1 MTSSAPVTLPALPPG
16 ASFERIIAHW
26 TAGTHTPSSL
36 DRKHYHFIVSGSG
49 LVVPG
54 TSLIHNAYRP
64 ARAGYAA
71 HTRGCNSR
79 SIGVSVAAMHG
90 AVEGGTNGAF
100 PITAVQWN
108 AFTSLIARLCRVY
121 KIPVTPRTVLTHA
134 EVQPTLGIAQRG
146 KWDIAVLPFDP
157 EQPRGA
163 LLVGA
168 RMRRE
173 VTEKLR
179 PLR

>member
-1 MTSSAPVTLPALPPG
+1 MTTPSPATLPALPPG
-16 ASFERIIAHW
+16 ASFERVIAHW

-36 DRKHYHFIVSGSG
+36 DREHYHYIVSGSG
-49 LVVPG
+49 VVVPG
-54 TSLIHNAYRP
+54 VSLIPNAYRP

-79 SIGVSVAAMHG
+79 SIGVAVAAMHG
-90 AVEGGTNGAF
+90 AVEGRTNGDF
-100 PITAVQWN
+100 PITAVQWA
-108 AFTSLIARLCRVY
+108 AFTNLIARLCRTY
-121 KIPVTPRTVLTHA
+121 KIPVTPQTVLTHA

-157 EQPRGA
+157 KQPRGA
-163 LLVGA
+163 SLVGA

-173 VTEKLR
+173 VTERLR
-179 PLR
+179 PIR